1 MATKG
6 MRQLAIFKAWQ
17 PMDPKSEFYKY
28 GMKIWNISNGASLA
42 AQGCE
47 EPVVEVRQA
56 NWQAYS
62 PSPLEEGRSSNR
74 PCPVSFS
81 SDLTHLR
88 VGSQMLRL
96 DENERYRAVSGMDA
110 TSGMELCDYFEEFAA
125 RGNFIAI
132 ARRRTLVQPVADVP
146 NVAGSSKDYKTN
158 DPANA
163 GVQTKDNVPD
173 SAENSADI
181 PSSPKSPG
189 SISEQ
194 GSVVGEDSSSDT
206 EDYCCTSSEEE
217 SDHNSAY
224 ESWSEGS
231 TDIDWN
237 CQDDDIGLDDDD
249 DKSRTSHSS
258 DSGSSRD
265 EAVLSHGQLL
275 DDYDGDGGV
284 RFDFNDIRYPAHD
297 YSSDEESHVGRFRAT
312 LPQGRKHSR
321 TSPSQCSIAVY
332 DSSSGS
338 AVPLFRHSSRLT
350 TELYESAPAFHPSRP
365 LLVWPLCGGDILFA
379 DFQQKT
385 YFVRNILPSA
395 RYTRHVSIKCRF
407 SGCGQYLHI
416 ASLEAQQRPQRRHQ
430 KTADGR
436 PEVRPTTLSIFVSTH
451 RLSSRKTTRSP
462 PQLLHRSKVALG
474 EYAAFSLSALPIAV
488 TWTTEHAYV
497 TCNATVLN
505 VYRISLFKQQQLG
518 TNVMV
523 PKHSIPLPSSA
534 VARQVQYFPPANG
547 QSKAMVFLS
556 STNNLQRVQL
566 FPATAGEEATGM
578 PSPDDA
584 SPPVGYFL
592 DELRDLGGWGVS
604 MAEVRVRP
612 GWRDGGL
619 VKKMQWL
626 DTDDDCCC

>member
-1 MATKG
+1 MPLVAAVPDVDRISEVCSLANNPLRLLCILQKKSQGLASYSRLHCATDRKAMANATHDSNIDEFSPVRNRMHHCITFGARDGNEGYETTRHFQGLAADGSEIRILQVRNGEHGKDDSLRF
-6 MRQLAIFKAWQ
+6 RQ
-17 PMDPKSEFYKY
+17 
-28 GMKIWNISNGASLA
+28 KIWNISNGASLA

-237 CQDDDIGLDDDD
+237 CQDDDIGLDDVEGGENERGSVTESSDDEDD

-395 RYTRHVSIKCRF
+395 RYSTYINPCLTYSKLTDCKLAMCPSNAASPDADNISILLRSKLSRDHNADIKRPPME
-407 SGCGQYLHI
+407 GQRCGLQHFQSSSLLT
-416 ASLEAQQRPQRRHQ
+416 ASRPAKQHGALRNSS
-430 KTADGR
+430 TAAR
-436 PEVRPTTLSIFVSTH
+436 LLWESTP
-451 RLSSRKTTRSP
+451 RSP
-462 PQLLHRSKVALG
+462 CPPCLL
-474 EYAAFSLSALPIAV
+474 P
-488 TWTTEHAYV
+488 
-497 TCNATVLN
+497 
-505 VYRISLFKQQQLG
+505 
-518 TNVMV
+518 
-523 PKHSIPLPSSA
+523 
-534 VARQVQYFPPANG
+534 
-547 QSKAMVFLS
+547 
-556 STNNLQRVQL
+556 
-566 FPATAGEEATGM
+566 
-578 PSPDDA
+578 
-584 SPPVGYFL
+584 
-592 DELRDLGGWGVS
+592 
-604 MAEVRVRP
+604 
-612 GWRDGGL
+612 
-619 VKKMQWL
+619 
-626 DTDDDCCC
+626 